1 MAVGGIPV
9 TKASKAIKKIMNVSN
24 PKQTIGSQ
32 MAGVKEEPV
41 SVFNKQKQLKGK

>member
-1 MAVGGIPV
+1 MAVGAVPG
-9 TKASKAIKKIMNVSN
+9 TKAGKAIKKIMKVSK

-41 SVFNKQKQLKGK
+41 SVFKKKTT

>member
-1 MAVGGIPV
+1 MAVGAVPG
-9 TKASKAIKKIMNVSN
+9 TKAGKAIKKIMKVSK

-41 SVFNKQKQLKGK
+41 SVFSKQKQLKG